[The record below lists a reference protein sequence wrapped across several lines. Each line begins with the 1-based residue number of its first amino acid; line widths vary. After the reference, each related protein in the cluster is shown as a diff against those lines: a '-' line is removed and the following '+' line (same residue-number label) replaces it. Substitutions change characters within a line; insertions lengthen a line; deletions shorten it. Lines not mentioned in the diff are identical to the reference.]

1 MASTNTEAFET
12 PPDGEASG
20 GQEGKRE
27 TRLDKLGIPHALRW
41 GFVGVLVFM
50 VGHGVEAGFVAPH
63 IGASLGNDAVVPTI
77 VAMYGVAV
85 IVASYMSGALSDL
98 LGPRRVMLIGFA
110 IWVVFQACFLYSLS
124 LGSTPLVLISYFFR
138 GFGYPLFAFSFLVWI
153 NSVVPSKRNGAA
165 VGWFYVMFTG
175 GLPTFGSLY
184 AVLLIP
190 AFGGGYRGETWTM
203 ATSTILVA
211 AGFLIVWFGVKER
224 KGRSR
229 LAPKDETPGAVITS
243 GLRLTVKRPK
253 IFMGFL
259 VRLINT
265 SPEFGMFIILPAVIS
280 TELGWGQQRWLV
292 MTIAVYAGNILF
304 NALFGTIGD
313 HWGWQRTVKWFGI
326 TGSAIGLLAWWYVPH
341 WVPAGS
347 TWGFVVATAA
357 GVFFGIMLA
366 GFVPMGAIMPA
377 LAPDDKGAAI
387 AMYTTAAGGAAFSG
401 AAIVALVQPWG
412 GNVGV
417 VWAFVGLYV
426 LGFILVSFLKV
437 PEDAKGARRH

>member
-1 MASTNTEAFET
+1 MTAASAASPPTQDAEAE
-12 PPDGEASG
+12 
-20 GQEGKRE
+20 RE
-27 TRLDKLGIPHALRW
+27 TRLDRLGIPHALRW

-50 VGHGVEAGFVAPH
+50 IGHGAESGFVAPH
-63 IGASLGNDAVVPTI
+63 IGKALGDDAIVPTI

-98 LGPRRVMLIGFA
+98 FGPRRVMLLGFA
-110 IWVVFQACFLYSLS
+110 IWVVLEACFLFS
-124 LGSTPLVLISYFFR
+124 LGLHSTPLVLLSYFFR

-175 GLPTFGSLY
+175 GLPTFGSLF
-184 AVLLIP
+184 AVILIP
-190 AFGGGYRGETWTM
+190 VFGGGEKGETWTM
-203 ATSTILVA
+203 ASSTLLVA
-211 AGFLIVWFGVKER
+211 AGFLIVWFGVKEQT
-224 KGRSR
+224 GRRR
-229 LAPKDETPGAVITS
+229 LAPKEETAGAVISS
-243 GLRLTVKRPK
+243 GLRLSVKRPK

-265 SPEFGMFIILPAVIS
+265 SPEYGMFIILPAVTS
-280 TELGWGQQRWLV
+280 TTLGWGQQRWLV

-313 HWGWQRTVKWFGI
+313 RWGWRRTVQWFGI
-326 TGSAIGLLAWWYVPH
+326 TGSAVGLLAWWYVPH

-417 VWAFVGLYV
+417 VWAFVVLYAI
-426 LGFILVSFLKV
+426 GFVLVSFLKV
-437 PEDAKGARRH
+437 PEDAKGARSH

>member
-1 MASTNTEAFET
+1 MTAASAASPSTKAEKTER
-12 PPDGEASG
+12 G
-20 GQEGKRE
+20 E
-27 TRLDKLGIPHALRW
+27 TRLDRLGIPYPLRW

-50 VGHGVEAGFVAPH
+50 IGHGVESGFVAPH
-63 IGASLGNDAVVPTI
+63 IGKALDDDAIVPTI

-98 LGPRRVMLIGFA
+98 FGPRRVMLLGFA
-110 IWVVFQACFLYSLS
+110 IWVVFEACFLFSLS
-124 LGSTPLVLISYFFR
+124 LHSTPLVLLSYFFR

-184 AVLLIP
+184 AVILIP
-190 AFGGGYRGETWTM
+190 VFGGGDQGETWTM
-203 ATSTILVA
+203 ASSTLLVA
-211 AGFLIVWFGVKER
+211 AGFLIVWFGVKEQT
-224 KGRSR
+224 GRRR
-229 LAPKDETPGAVITS
+229 LAPEGETAGAVISS
-243 GLRLTVKRPK
+243 GLRLAVKRPK

-265 SPEFGMFIILPAVIS
+265 SPEYGMFIILPAVIS
-280 TELGWGQQRWLV
+280 TTLGWGQQRWLV

-313 HWGWQRTVKWFGI
+313 HWGWRRTVQWFGI

-417 VWAFVGLYV
+417 VWAFVVLYAI
-426 LGFILVSFLKV
+426 GFVLVSFLKV
-437 PEDAKGARRH
+437 PEDAKGARSH